1 MKNFLIDQKM
11 VDLVERLRQIEK
23 ITVREIIGALNVALA
38 SRDVRIESKQDF
50 DDFLQQVSDY
60 QEQDE

>member
-1 MKNFLIDQKM
+1 MS
-11 VDLVERLRQIEK
+11 VLRGKKLSVRFRSIGLQTP

-50 DDFLQQVSDY
+50 DDFLQQVCEY

>member
-1 MKNFLIDQKM
+1 MINFFIDQKT
-11 VDLVERLRQIEK
+11 VDLVERLRQIENIK
-23 ITVREIIGALNVALA
+23 VREVIGALNVALA
-38 SRDVRIESKQDF
+38 SREVRIESKQDF

>member
-1 MKNFLIDQKM
+1 MKNFFIDQKT
-11 VDLVERLRQIEK
+11 VDLVERLRQIEN
-23 ITVREIIGALNVALA
+23 ITVREVIGALNVALA
-38 SRDVRIESKQDF
+38 SREVRIESKQDF

>member
-23 ITVREIIGALNVALA
+23 TLLEKSLGR
-38 SRDVRIESKQDF
+38 SMWR
-50 DDFLQQVSDY
+50 
-60 QEQDE
+60 

>member
-1 MKNFLIDQKM
+1 MKNFFIDQKT
-11 VDLVERLRQIEK
+11 VDLVERLRQIENIK
-23 ITVREIIGALNVALA
+23 VREVIGALNVALA
-38 SRDVRIESKQDF
+38 SREVRIESKQDF

>member
-1 MKNFLIDQKM
+1 M
-11 VDLVERLRQIEK
+11 VDLVESLRQIEK

-50 DDFLQQVSDY
+50 DDFLQQVSEY

>member
-1 MKNFLIDQKM
+1 MKNFFIDQKM

-38 SRDVRIESKQDF
+38 SRDVRIESKLDF
-50 DDFLQQVSDY
+50 DEFLQQVSEY

>member
-1 MKNFLIDQKM
+1 MKNFLIEQKM
-11 VDLVERLRQIEK
+11 VDLVESLRQIEK